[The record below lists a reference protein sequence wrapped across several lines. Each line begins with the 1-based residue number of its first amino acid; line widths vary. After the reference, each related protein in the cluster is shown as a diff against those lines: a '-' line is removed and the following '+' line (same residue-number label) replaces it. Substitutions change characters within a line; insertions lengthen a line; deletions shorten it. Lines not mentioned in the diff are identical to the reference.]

1 VSKDDSDNL
10 GSSGLNPLD
19 GDLLGDLGPM
29 PPVGESGMPEE
40 TMGLSPLAAA
50 PEAESAVE
58 EALEEKAEEESE
70 PQEKGPGFIARLS
83 ESNPYT
89 VMLVVSLVAL
99 LIAMCCLLLEWS
111 SYGFDTKAK
120 GLQQSASAA
129 APTRT
134 GGPMT
139 DLQIG

>member
-1 VSKDDSDNL
+1 VSKDDSDDL

-19 GDLLGDLGPM
+19 GDLLGDLGAL
-29 PPVGESGMPEE
+29 PPAGESGMPEE
-40 TMGLSPLAAA
+40 TMGLSPGLAATTT
-50 PEAESAVE
+50 AEPAVDEVE
-58 EALEEKAEEESE
+58 EKVEEESE
-70 PQEKGPGFIARLS
+70 PQEKGPGFLARLS

-99 LIAMCCLLLEWS
+99 LIAICCLLLEWS

-134 GGPMT
+134 TGPMT